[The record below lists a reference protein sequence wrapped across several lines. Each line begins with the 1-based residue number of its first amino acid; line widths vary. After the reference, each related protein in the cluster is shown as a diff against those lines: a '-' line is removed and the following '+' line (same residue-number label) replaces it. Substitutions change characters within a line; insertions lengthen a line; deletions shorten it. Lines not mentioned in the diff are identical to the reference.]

1 MDDFGTRNSSQIQ
14 SFEEMNHKELN
25 KQQQDID
32 SNLIDEHENKQC
44 EKQESLKKEK
54 TLVEK
59 KNDSKK
65 PKKQNMSKPESK
77 KSYKEWLRDELLK
90 QSIILS
96 INKKNLL
103 G

>member
-1 MDDFGTRNSSQIQ
+1 
-14 SFEEMNHKELN
+14 
-25 KQQQDID
+25 
-32 SNLIDEHENKQC
+32 
-44 EKQESLKKEK
+44 
-54 TLVEK
+54 VEK